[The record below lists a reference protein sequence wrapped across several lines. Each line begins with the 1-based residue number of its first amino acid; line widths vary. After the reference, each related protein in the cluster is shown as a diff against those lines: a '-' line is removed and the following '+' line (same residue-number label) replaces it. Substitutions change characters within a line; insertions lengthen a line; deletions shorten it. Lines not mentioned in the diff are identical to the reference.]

1 MASKHIRFGMV
12 FEGERPECVVSGEG
26 FFKLLDVVEAQGGR
40 DDGKNFMILT
50 LRRARRLVEVERAM
64 EGIRLVSFEN
74 GPSIV
79 TFQRGHNYQA
89 HSIYKIIQK
98 ISASG
103 DESFWA
109 WSMVVDSDRKRKRV
123 ADELESDL
131 VDASITPI
139 AQKRASKKREL
150 DENQVRASSSFFYGL
165 LSIGICFLVP

>member
-40 DDGKNFMILT
+40 DNGKNFMILT

-123 ADELESDL
+123 ADELE
-131 VDASITPI
+131 ASITPI